1 MKISISSGLLCLG
14 FSLIGIGSSQAALLS
29 VLSGT
34 NNVPI
39 TRVIYG
45 IPGSPDV
52 VQTASVG
59 VTDFG
64 GGYNNHG
71 VTGPL
76 TDTPVNINSMRVNS
90 GGLLVDLN
98 FVNSVGATVVKVNP
112 ELASI
117 SGLGVF
123 NHNSTTVASNGP
135 GGLSAFSI
143 ALASTF
149 SNSNLRNFSY
159 YDFLS
164 TSPTFGVPDYDVLYT
179 APMMPGDYLLI
190 AGMDGLPIPSTNDL
204 LFGGLPTDAPN
215 GQAYSTYQWNSGYAA
230 AGNFPTQA
238 QAFTAL
244 SALKFFEGTGITP
257 VPIKGFR
264 IDNDGEADVKIM
276 IMSETSFENR
286 VIPEPSTFLMG
297 LGAGLMFVFSRTR
310 KQKGGEAPQF
320 HTKPSLRACFQ

>member
-1 MKISISSGLLCLG
+1 MKISISSRLLCLVL
-14 FSLIGIGSSQAALLS
+14 SLIGMGPGHSAVLS

-45 IPGSPDV
+45 IPGAADV
-52 VQTASVG
+52 VQTSPVP

-76 TDTPVNINSMRVNS
+76 SNTPVTIKSMRLNN
-90 GGLLVDLN
+90 GGLIVDLN
-98 FVNSVGATVVKVNP
+98 FVNSVGATVLNVNP
-112 ELASI
+112 QLASI

-123 NHNSTTVASNGP
+123 NHNNATIASNGP
-135 GGLSAFSI
+135 GGLTAFAT
-143 ALASTF
+143 ALSSTF

-164 TSPTFGVPDYDVLYT
+164 TPPTAGVPDYDVLYT
-179 APMMPGDYLLI
+179 QPMLPTDYIVITERNGNTFFRVTPL
-190 AGMDGLPIPSTNDL
+190 GMDGQPIASANVL
-204 LFGGLPTDAPN
+204 LFGGLVTDLPN
-215 GQAYSTYQWNSGYAA
+215 GPGYSRYQWNSGYAA

-238 QAFTAL
+238 QAFTAT
-244 SALKFFEGTGITP
+244 SAMKFFEGTGVTP

-264 IDNDGEADVKIM
+264 IDNDGEADVKII
-276 IMSETSFENR
+276 IMSDSSFETR
-286 VIPEPSTFLMG
+286 VIPEPSTFWMG
-297 LGAGLMFVFSRTR
+297 LTAILLMVCSRKR
-310 KQKGGEAPQF
+310 KG
-320 HTKPSLRACFQ
+320 